1 MVYHGTDADF
11 TVFDRA
17 KTRATMDIQGNFFSP
32 WEDDARGYG
41 SNVRRFFLNLR
52 NPADENTGYHSL
64 HEFEGQNGAGVK
76 ARERLVALGYDGV
89 NNGGEEFIAF
99 SPEQIKSATE
109 NVGTFD
115 AGNPDIRYS
124 LGGGK
129 VLRAWHGSPHMF
141 AAEEGAP
148 LGRFRLDKVDTGE
161 GSQAFG
167 HGIYLTAKE
176 KIGRFY
182 AERLGDSSALAIMK
196 EYGLEWLGRKDFAR
210 FYLARTFENFKNNL
224 NSALKIY
231 TESDKRSEA
240 EKEAMRESVRRATE
254 NREVFED
261 MIVKYMTID
270 KYFAKARA
278 AYMTNETLGDP
289 RPTNLVYEELK
300 MELARNEELAKMTP
314 RESGPRRHLYSAELT
329 IAEDESDV
337 LDWTQKLTKEQR
349 ARIRAGLLERGFTRP
364 EITKM
369 LRGKTFSETYY
380 YLQGEKWHPSEV
392 SQFLSE
398 IGFVGHKYPAASM
411 GTGDYSHGTNY
422 VIYDENAIEIKDAV
436 RWQVKAQEQA
446 AWDKV
451 LDKYERGEMGQR
463 ETATVLERTPV
474 VLQRCGAADLPI
486 RISKGVLDKVSK
498 DKHEVSVSELRK
510 LLTNLD
516 NPIAVF
522 QSRTQPDSMVV
533 LTELVDD
540 ANRQNAVVALRLD
553 AKESG
558 GGHKVNAVASIYG
571 KKAYSVA
578 EMLRGGE
585 ALYVHTQKVRAYLR
599 SGRLQLP
606 AEASKRGRSSLLTQ
620 DDFTQDELG
629 VVKVNNKKPLDGRG
643 EVYGAYD
650 PRTREVFVAENARVD
665 TLLHELGWHA
675 AYDWAR
681 THEPKLYAQMR
692 SYAQSAPE
700 EVRAAVREAYAGF
713 SEEAMLDEIGAAAFS
728 EEFTGL
734 VEERLAEIK
743 DGRRRGIV
751 KRWWAGFKKL
761 AVRLWRAL
769 TGREETPQEAMKRLA
784 ETFAEG
790 KQLGSWSLE
799 NVEVNRSAVR
809 EQREMDEDERKKRE
823 KQKKAREQALS
834 MIDRSSSNCL
844 IFCVNSLL
852 IPAPLSAFAAWSV
865 SASRSSAS
873 LGQSTSRQIL
883 QVSGCP
889 WPAALDT
896 ACPAGCRGGQICS
909 P

>member
-1 MVYHGTDADF
+1 M
-11 TVFDRA
+11 
-17 KTRATMDIQGNFFSP
+17 
-32 WEDDARGYG
+32 
-41 SNVRRFFLNLR
+41 
-52 NPADENTGYHSL
+52 
-64 HEFEGQNGAGVK
+64 K

-124 LGGGK
+124 LGGGAR
-129 VLRAWHGSPHMF
+129 VLRAWHGSPHEF

-148 LGRFRLDKVDTGE
+148 FGRFRLDKVDTGE

-629 VVKVNNKKPLDGRG
+629 VVKVNNKILRNSAGV
-643 EVYGAYD
+643 VYGYWDEGSGELHLNEDFAD
-650 PRTREVFVAENARVD
+650 FD
-665 TLLHELGWHA
+665 TPLHE
-675 AYDWAR
+675 WA
-681 THEPKLYAQMR
+681 HVWL
-692 SYAQSAPE
+692 SW
-700 EVRAAVREAYAGF
+700 VRKADARLAERALAVTKETKFYKRLREDKGSAYAGL
-713 SEEAMLDEIGAAAFS
+713 SDDALAEEAFAMLCG
-728 EEFTGL
+728 
-734 VEERLAEIK
+734 K
-743 DGRRRGIV
+743 DGGEKMSVV
-751 KRWWAGFKKL
+751 K
-761 AVRLWRAL
+761 
-769 TGREETPQEAMKRLA
+769 
-784 ETFAEG
+784 
-790 KQLGSWSLE
+790 
-799 NVEVNRSAVR
+799 
-809 EQREMDEDERKKRE
+809 
-823 KQKKAREQALS
+823 
-834 MIDRSSSNCL
+834 
-844 IFCVNSLL
+844 
-852 IPAPLSAFAAWSV
+852 
-865 SASRSSAS
+865 
-873 LGQSTSRQIL
+873 
-883 QVSGCP
+883 
-889 WPAALDT
+889 
-896 ACPAGCRGGQICS
+896 
-909 P
+909 